1 MAHTNT
7 KSIPELEAEII
18 EDFQFSEDWLERYE
32 YIIDLGRKL
41 PALPKELQ
49 IEQYKI
55 HGCQAQVWIVPRF
68 ENGHLFFQ
76 AMSDAAIVQG
86 LVAILFNIYNGQSP
100 EAILSTQPSFIKAIG
115 LDKHLSPTR
124 SNGLYHMLE
133 AIFKFAKQHHK
144 AK

>member
-1 MAHTNT
+1 MSNSASE
-7 KSIPELEAEII
+7 KSITQLETQII

-32 YIIDLGRKL
+32 YIIDLGRQL
-41 PALPKELQ
+41 PTLSSELQ
-49 IEQYKI
+49 IEKYKI
-55 HGCQAQVWIVPRF
+55 HGCQAQVWIVPHF

-86 LVAILFNIYNGQSP
+86 LIAILLNIYNGQKP
-100 EAILSTQPSFIKAIG
+100 NAILAAKPTFVKAIG

-133 AIFKFAKQHHK
+133 AIFKFARQFL
-144 AK
+144 